1 MGELYLDHKF
11 NLDFIGVFMRLNDNL
26 LGAALMTCCVLAYVL
41 NDAVMKLLFADID
54 FFQAIFLR
62 GLVSLPPILI
72 LALMTKTLLQK
83 YSTKNQRLIIIRI
96 LAEIGTTVT
105 FLTALKHM
113 PLANVTA
120 ILQSLPLAITMAAA
134 IFLGE
139 PVGWRRWS
147 AICLGF
153 TGVLIIIRPGLAGFN
168 SYSLL
173 ALSAV
178 LLLTVREISTRQLDK
193 KIPTVTVALSTTL
206 GITAFAALMLIG
218 TEWAEINFVSWSLII
233 AAAAAVTVATLLS
246 VVAMR
251 TGDIGFVSPFRYTS
265 LIGAIGL
272 GILLFGEWPD
282 GITLLGAAIIAFAG
296 IYSLY
301 REQIFNKNV

>member
-1 MGELYLDHKF
+1 
-11 NLDFIGVFMRLNDNL
+11 MRLNDNL

-62 GLVSLPPILI
+62 GLVSLPPLLI
-72 LALMTKTLLQK
+72 LAFMTKTLLQK

-147 AICLGF
+147 AICVGF

-173 ALSAV
+173 ALAAV
-178 LLLTVREISTRQLDK
+178 ILLTVREISTRQLDNK
-193 KIPTVTVALSTTL
+193 VPTVTVALSTTL

-272 GILLFGEWPD
+272 GILLFGDWPD

>member
-1 MGELYLDHKF
+1 
-11 NLDFIGVFMRLNDNL
+11 MRLNDNL

-62 GLVSLPPILI
+62 GLVSLPPLLV

-83 YSTKNQRLIIIRI
+83 YSAKNQRLMIIRI

-173 ALSAV
+173 ALAAV
-178 LLLTVREISTRQLDK
+178 LLLTVREISTRQLDN

-218 TEWAEINFVSWSLII
+218 NEWAEVNFVSWSLII

-282 GITLLGAAIIAFAG
+282 GITLLGAVIIAFAG

>member
-1 MGELYLDHKF
+1 
-11 NLDFIGVFMRLNDNL
+11 MRLNDNL

-41 NDAVMKLLFADID
+41 NDAVMKLLFEDID

-62 GLVSLPPILI
+62 GLVSLPPLLV

-83 YSTKNQRLIIIRI
+83 YSAKNQRLMIIRI

-173 ALSAV
+173 ALAAV

-218 TEWAEINFVSWSLII
+218 DEWAEINFVSWSLII

-282 GITLLGAAIIAFAG
+282 GITLLGAVIIAFAG

-301 REQIFNKNV
+301 REQLFNKNV

>member
-1 MGELYLDHKF
+1 
-11 NLDFIGVFMRLNDNL
+11 MRLNDNL

-62 GLVSLPPILI
+62 GLVSLPPLLV

-83 YSTKNQRLIIIRI
+83 YSAKNQRFMIIRI

-173 ALSAV
+173 ALAAV

-218 TEWAEINFVSWSLII
+218 DEWAEINFVSWSLII

-282 GITLLGAAIIAFAG
+282 GITLLGAVIIAFAG

-301 REQIFNKNV
+301 REQLFNKNV

>member
-1 MGELYLDHKF
+1 
-11 NLDFIGVFMRLNDNL
+11 MRLNDNL

-41 NDAVMKLLFADID
+41 NDAVMKLLFEDID

-62 GLVSLPPILI
+62 GLVSLPPLLV

-83 YSTKNQRLIIIRI
+83 YSAKNQRLMIIRI

-173 ALSAV
+173 ALAAV
-178 LLLTVREISTRQLDK
+178 LLLTVREISTRQLDN

-218 TEWAEINFVSWSLII
+218 NEWAEVNFVSWSLII

-282 GITLLGAAIIAFAG
+282 GITLLGAVIIAFAG

-301 REQIFNKNV
+301 REQLFNKNV

>member
-1 MGELYLDHKF
+1 
-11 NLDFIGVFMRLNDNL
+11 MRLNDNL

-62 GLVSLPPILI
+62 GLVSLPPLLV

-83 YSTKNQRLIIIRI
+83 YSAKNQRLMIIRI

-173 ALSAV
+173 ALAAV
-178 LLLTVREISTRQLDK
+178 LLLTVREISTRQLDN

-206 GITAFAALMLIG
+206 GITVFAALMLIG
-218 TEWAEINFVSWSLII
+218 DEWAEINFVSWSLII

-282 GITLLGAAIIAFAG
+282 GITLLGAVIIAFAG

-301 REQIFNKNV
+301 REQLFNKNV

>member
-1 MGELYLDHKF
+1 
-11 NLDFIGVFMRLNDNL
+11 MRLNDNL

-83 YSTKNQRLIIIRI
+83 YSAKNQRLMIIRI

-147 AICLGF
+147 AICVGF

-173 ALSAV
+173 ALAAV
-178 LLLTVREISTRQLDK
+178 ILLTVREISTRQLDNK
-193 KIPTVTVALSTTL
+193 VPTVTVALSTTL

-218 TEWAEINFVSWSLII
+218 PEWAEINFVSWSLII

>member
-1 MGELYLDHKF
+1 
-11 NLDFIGVFMRLNDNL
+11 MRLNDNL

-62 GLVSLPPILI
+62 GLVSLPPLLI
-72 LALMTKTLLQK
+72 LAFMTKTLLQK

-147 AICLGF
+147 AICVGF

-173 ALSAV
+173 ALAAV
-178 LLLTVREISTRQLDK
+178 ILLTVREISTRQLDNK
-193 KIPTVTVALSTTL
+193 VPTVTVALSTTL

-233 AAAAAVTVATLLS
+233 AAAVAVTVATLLS

-282 GITLLGAAIIAFAG
+282 GVTLLGAAIIAFAG

>member
-1 MGELYLDHKF
+1 
-11 NLDFIGVFMRLNDNL
+11 MRLNDNL

-62 GLVSLPPILI
+62 GLVSLPPLLV

-134 IFLGE
+134 IFLGK

-147 AICLGF
+147 AICFGF
-153 TGVLIIIRPGLAGFN
+153 TGVLIIIRPGLSGFN

-173 ALSAV
+173 ALAAV

-206 GITAFAALMLIG
+206 GITVFAALMLIG
-218 TEWAEINFVSWSLII
+218 DEWAEINFVSWSLII

-272 GILLFGEWPD
+272 GILLFGDWPD

-301 REQIFNKNV
+301 REQIFNKV

>member
-1 MGELYLDHKF
+1 
-11 NLDFIGVFMRLNDNL
+11 MRLNDNL

-62 GLVSLPPILI
+62 GLVSLPPLLV

-83 YSTKNQRLIIIRI
+83 YSAKNQRLMIIRI

-173 ALSAV
+173 ALAAV
-178 LLLTVREISTRQLDK
+178 LLLTVREISTRQLDN

-218 TEWAEINFVSWSLII
+218 NEWAEVNFVSWSLII

-282 GITLLGAAIIAFAG
+282 GMTLLGAVIIAFAG
-296 IYSLY
+296 VYSLY
-301 REQIFNKNV
+301 REQLFNKNV

>member
-1 MGELYLDHKF
+1 
-11 NLDFIGVFMRLNDNL
+11 MRLNENL

-62 GLVSLPPILI
+62 GLVSLPPLLI

-147 AICLGF
+147 AICVGF
-153 TGVLIIIRPGLAGFN
+153 IGVLIIIRPGLAGFN

-173 ALSAV
+173 ALAAV
-178 LLLTVREISTRQLDK
+178 ILLTVREISTRQLDN

-218 TEWAEINFVSWSLII
+218 TEWADINFASWSLII

-251 TGDIGFVSPFRYTS
+251 TGDIGFVSTFRYTS

-282 GITLLGAAIIAFAG
+282 GITLMGAAIIAFAG

>member
-1 MGELYLDHKF
+1 
-11 NLDFIGVFMRLNDNL
+11 MRLNENL

-62 GLVSLPPILI
+62 GLVSLPPLLV

-83 YSTKNQRLIIIRI
+83 YSAKNQRLMIIRI

-173 ALSAV
+173 ALAAV

-206 GITAFAALMLIG
+206 GITVFAALMLIG
-218 TEWAEINFVSWSLII
+218 DEWAEINFVSWSLII

-282 GITLLGAAIIAFAG
+282 GMTLLGAVIIAFAG
-296 IYSLY
+296 VYSLY
-301 REQIFNKNV
+301 REQLFNKNV

>member
-1 MGELYLDHKF
+1 
-11 NLDFIGVFMRLNDNL
+11 MRLNDNL

-83 YSTKNQRLIIIRI
+83 YSAKNQRLMIIRI

-134 IFLGE
+134 IFLSE

-147 AICLGF
+147 AICVGF

-173 ALSAV
+173 ALAAV
-178 LLLTVREISTRQLDK
+178 ILLTVREISTRQLDNK
-193 KIPTVTVALSTTL
+193 VPTVTVALSTTL

-218 TEWAEINFVSWSLII
+218 TEWAQINFVSWSLII

>member
-1 MGELYLDHKF
+1 
-11 NLDFIGVFMRLNDNL
+11 MRLNENL

-62 GLVSLPPILI
+62 GLVSLPPLLV

-83 YSTKNQRLIIIRI
+83 YSAKNQRFMIIRI

-173 ALSAV
+173 ALAAV

-206 GITAFAALMLIG
+206 GITVFAALMLIG
-218 TEWAEINFVSWSLII
+218 DEWAEINFVSWSLII

-282 GITLLGAAIIAFAG
+282 GMTLLGAVIIAFAG
-296 IYSLY
+296 VYSLY
-301 REQIFNKNV
+301 REQLFNKTV

>member
-1 MGELYLDHKF
+1 
-11 NLDFIGVFMRLNDNL
+11 MRLNENL
-26 LGAALMTCCVLAYVL
+26 LGATLMMCCVLAYVL

-54 FFQAIFLR
+54 FSQAIFLR
-62 GLVSLPPILI
+62 GLVSLPPLLI
-72 LALMTKTLLQK
+72 LAFMTKTLLQK
-83 YSTKNQRLIIIRI
+83 YSTKNQCLLIIRI

-120 ILQSLPLAITMAAA
+120 ILQSLPLAITMADA

-147 AICLGF
+147 AICVGF

-173 ALSAV
+173 ALAAV
-178 LLLTVREISTRQLDK
+178 ILLTVREISTRQLDHE
-193 KIPTVTVALSTTL
+193 IPTVTVALSATL

-218 TEWAEINFVSWSLII
+218 TEWADINFASWSLII
-233 AAAAAVTVATLLS
+233 VAAAAVTVATLLS

-282 GITLLGAAIIAFAG
+282 GVTLLGAAIIAFAG

>member
-1 MGELYLDHKF
+1 
-11 NLDFIGVFMRLNDNL
+11 MRLNDNL

-147 AICLGF
+147 AICVGF

-173 ALSAV
+173 ALAAV
-178 LLLTVREISTRQLDK
+178 ILLTVREISTRQLDN
-193 KIPTVTVALSTTL
+193 KIPTVTVALSSTL

-218 TEWAEINFVSWSLII
+218 TEWADINFVSWSLII

-272 GILLFGEWPD
+272 GILLFGDWPD
-282 GITLLGAAIIAFAG
+282 GMTLLGAAIIAFAG

>member
-1 MGELYLDHKF
+1 
-11 NLDFIGVFMRLNDNL
+11 MRLNDNL

-72 LALMTKTLLQK
+72 MALMTKTLLQK
-83 YSTKNQRLIIIRI
+83 YSAKNQRLMIIRI

-147 AICLGF
+147 AICVGF

-173 ALSAV
+173 ALAAV
-178 LLLTVREISTRQLDK
+178 ILLTVREISTRQLDNK
-193 KIPTVTVALSTTL
+193 VPTVTVALSTTL

-233 AAAAAVTVATLLS
+233 AAAVAVTVATLLS

-282 GITLLGAAIIAFAG
+282 GVTLLGAAIIAFAG

>member
-1 MGELYLDHKF
+1 
-11 NLDFIGVFMRLNDNL
+11 MRLNDNL

-62 GLVSLPPILI
+62 GLVSLPPLLV

-83 YSTKNQRLIIIRI
+83 YSAKNQRLMIIRI

-173 ALSAV
+173 ALAAV
-178 LLLTVREISTRQLDK
+178 LLLTVREISTRQLDN

-218 TEWAEINFVSWSLII
+218 DEWAEINFVSWSLII

-282 GITLLGAAIIAFAG
+282 GITLLGAVIIAFAG

-301 REQIFNKNV
+301 REQLFNKNV

>member
-1 MGELYLDHKF
+1 
-11 NLDFIGVFMRLNDNL
+11 MRLNDNL

-83 YSTKNQRLIIIRI
+83 YSAKNQRFMIIRI

-105 FLTALKHM
+105 FLTALKYM

-147 AICLGF
+147 AICVGF

-173 ALSAV
+173 ALAAV
-178 LLLTVREISTRQLDK
+178 ILLTVREISTRQLDNK
-193 KIPTVTVALSTTL
+193 VPTVTVALSTTL

-218 TEWAEINFVSWSLII
+218 TEWAQINFVSWSLII

-282 GITLLGAAIIAFAG
+282 GVTLLGAAIIAFAG

>member
-1 MGELYLDHKF
+1 
-11 NLDFIGVFMRLNDNL
+11 MRLNDNL

-72 LALMTKTLLQK
+72 LALMTKTLMQK
-83 YSTKNQRLIIIRI
+83 YSAKNQRLMIIRI

-134 IFLGE
+134 IFLSE

-147 AICLGF
+147 AICVGF

-173 ALSAV
+173 ALAAV
-178 LLLTVREISTRQLDK
+178 ILLTVREISTRQLDNK
-193 KIPTVTVALSTTL
+193 VPTVTVALSTTL

-218 TEWAEINFVSWSLII
+218 TEWAQINFVSWSLII

-301 REQIFNKNV
+301 REQILNKNV

>member
-1 MGELYLDHKF
+1 
-11 NLDFIGVFMRLNDNL
+11 MRLNDNL

-62 GLVSLPPILI
+62 GLVSLPPLLV
-72 LALMTKTLLQK
+72 LALMTRTLLQK
-83 YSTKNQRLIIIRI
+83 YSAKNQLLMIIRI

-139 PVGWRRWS
+139 RVGWRRWS

-173 ALSAV
+173 ALAAV
-178 LLLTVREISTRQLDK
+178 LLLTVREISTRQLDN

-218 TEWAEINFVSWSLII
+218 DEWAEINFVSWSLII

-282 GITLLGAAIIAFAG
+282 GITLLGAFIIAFAG

-301 REQIFNKNV
+301 REQLFNKNV